1 MIMIFQ
7 ASDVL
12 LDLAADE
19 RSSND
24 RKSDFIVDN
33 NMDGTGFLV
42 DYGRNDSVS
51 VGIDFFHYCFQIYF
65 GFNI

>member
-51 VGIDFFHYCFQIYF
+51 VGIVFFHYCFQIYSA
-65 GFNI
+65 FNI